1 MKFDDIT
8 ILLGEF
14 GRYQK
19 ILYCIICFPV
29 IFNAFNVMIVVFT
42 LALPDFR
49 CQIPGLGNDTFELQG
64 KWHAYQINQ
73 TIPMSEE
80 VNSNSYDTCHVYS
93 PGENNT
99 KIECNSWVY
108 DQSTF
113 QDTFITKFNLV
124 CGLELARANA
134 NMLVMAGMLAGS
146 ALVGIFA
153 DIRLVRRRTS
163 QRLYENSAN
172 DLAEDPGDDRTE
184 DPADDRAE
192 DPVEDRAEDREDD
205 RAEDPNGDRA
215 KDPDDV
221 RAEDPDDDRAKDPD
235 DVRAEDL
242 DGDCAKDLDDVRAED
257 LDGDC
262 AKDPDDDRAD
272 DPDDDRVKDPDGD
285 RAKDPDDDRADD
297 PDDDRVKDPDGDRV
311 KDPDDDRAE
320 DPDGDRVKAQT
331 VTLSRTQTTTVP
343 MTQTTSMSRTQP
355 TTASRTQ
362 TPASLTT
369 ATTAVSG
376 TQPTTKPKAQ
386 PTTMTL
392 AASMNQ
398 PAVATT
404 AVSGAQRTTAPRAQ
418 PTTMTLAASVNQ
430 PAVATTNVPRAQ
442 QTTAPR
448 AQPTPTP
455 TPTGLLINAADNRLG
470 HRRKDC
476 HQSLLVAAMFGTAF
490 APNYQVLAAS
500 RFLAGFGQ
508 NTFLPVFS
516 MAMELVG
523 PSYRVAAGIIVELFW
538 CVGLFILCLLAYFV
552 RSATNLTL
560 VAGVPMILVFLYI
573 WLIPESPR
581 WLISKG
587 KNKEAYKIIQK
598 IAKKNQVTLPENA
611 IDEHS
616 VESGESM
623 SVFKMFTIPKLL
635 IRTLIIYLN
644 WAVVNMVY
652 YGLGLNVGNL
662 GGNIYVNF
670 AINSAVETAA
680 YLLCLVSLHRV
691 GRKTLHSGSMIVG
704 GVACLLTIFSTLYG
718 GTSLHWLTIALSNIG
733 KFGISAGFAIVYIWT
748 AELFPTLVRNSGIG
762 SSCMVGRF
770 GSVICPYITDL
781 GRFVPGKFGQALPL
795 IVFGGLS
802 VVAGLLSLYLPE
814 TNGVPLPETIQDAV
828 NFGTK
833 KEKNNDAKEKAS
845 LV

>member
-172 DLAEDPGDDRTE
+172 DLAEDRGDDRTE
-184 DPADDRAE
+184 DPADDRVE

-221 RAEDPDDDRAKDPD
+221 RAEDPDDDRA
-235 DVRAEDL
+235 
-242 DGDCAKDLDDVRAED
+242 ED

-272 DPDDDRVKDPDGD
+272 DPDDDRVKNPDGD

-297 PDDDRVKDPDGDRV
+297 PDDDSVKDPDGDRV

-320 DPDGDRVKAQT
+320 DPDGDRVKDPDGDLVKDPDDDRADDPDDERVEDPADDRVEDSDARLIDDCDDGCLGDST
-331 VTLSRTQTTTVP
+331 NDNAESSADHYDPGRVDEPACCCDDGCLGG
-343 MTQTTSMSRTQP
+343 P
-355 TTASRTQ
+355 TDDSTESSADHYDLGRVSE
-362 TPASLTT
+362 PACCCDDECIE
-369 ATTAVSG
+369 G
-376 TQPTTKPKAQ
+376 PTDDSTESSADADTHADGFGRK
-386 PTTMTL
+386 
-392 AASMNQ
+392 
-398 PAVATT
+398 
-404 AVSGAQRTTAPRAQ
+404 RAFLC
-418 PTTMTLAASVNQ
+418 TEA
-430 PAVATTNVPRAQ
+430 
-442 QTTAPR
+442 
-448 AQPTPTP
+448 
-455 TPTGLLINAADNRLG
+455 
-470 HRRKDC
+470 
-476 HQSLLVAAMFGTAF
+476 LLVAAMFGTAF

-611 IDEHS
+611 IDEYS

-833 KEKNNDAKEKAS
+833 KEKNKDAKEKAS